1 MRARA
6 SNGPRTPGHRAT
18 SPPEPSPDVVLLG
31 AEWKTRALIRAQLIE
46 EGFEVVATDTWS
58 MMRRYL
64 RPGLKPRL
72 AVVDLKDLD
81 EPGRVL
87 RDLAVLMKPER
98 VLVLAATATVPP
110 SEISRLGFHV
120 LRRPL
125 TVAMIVAKVART
137 LSPSP

>member
-1 MRARA
+1 LTA
-6 SNGPRTPGHRAT
+6 SSHHA
-18 SPPEPSPDVVLLG
+18 SPDVVLLG

-46 EGFEVVATDTWS
+46 EGFEVVATDTWP
-58 MMRRYL
+58 MMRRHL

-81 EPGRVL
+81 EPERVL

-98 VLVLAATATVPP
+98 VLVLAATATVSA
-110 SEISRLGFHV
+110 SEVSRLGFHV

-125 TVAMIVAKVART
+125 TVATIVAEVTRT
-137 LSPSP
+137 LSASR